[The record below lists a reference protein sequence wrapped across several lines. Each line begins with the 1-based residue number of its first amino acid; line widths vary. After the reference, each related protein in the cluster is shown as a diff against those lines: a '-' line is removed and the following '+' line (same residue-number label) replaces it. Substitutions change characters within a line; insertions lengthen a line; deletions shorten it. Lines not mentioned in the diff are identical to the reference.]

1 MPTPRVL
8 ITAILTAIFALPT
21 RLSAES
27 VESYAIVQDTATL
40 SVDGRTFRLA
50 GVYIP
55 ALNLTCDPT
64 SRRISCETQAAAR
77 ALDSRIR
84 GFVRC
89 NVIRKNRD
97 GTLTGRCYYDG
108 EDLSAFLIKTGRAM
122 VGPDAPY
129 EYQILERIARQQGL
143 GLWYVPAGGFRNY

>member
-1 MPTPRVL
+1 M
-8 ITAILTAIFALPT
+8 AILAVTFALPM
-21 RLSAES
+21 RLAAES

-50 GVYIP
+50 GIYIP
-55 ALNLTCDPT
+55 ALNRICDAS
-64 SRRISCETQAAAR
+64 SRHISCEMQAAAR

-89 NVIRKNRD
+89 DVIRKNRD

-108 EDLSAFLIKTGRAM
+108 EDLAAFLIKTGRAM
-122 VGPDAPY
+122 AGPDAPY

-143 GLWYVPAGGFRNY
+143 GLWYVPAGGPRNY